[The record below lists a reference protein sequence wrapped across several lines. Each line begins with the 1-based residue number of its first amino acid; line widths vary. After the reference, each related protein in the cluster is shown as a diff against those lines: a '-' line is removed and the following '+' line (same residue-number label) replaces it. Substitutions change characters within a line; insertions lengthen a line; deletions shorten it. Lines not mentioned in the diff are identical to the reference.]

1 MTRRSTPAPEESS
14 QLAVTRFTDYSDLP
28 QWLSIEEVQAFLGI
42 GRSTAYDL
50 AKSGNVARAREIQM
64 RALALE
70 ELLKPI
76 GTFPCNLKAAMNLL
90 GRPGGSPRKPMLP
103 LTPAQT
109 DQVQVVLHQLNLAVT
124 PA

>member
-1 MTRRSTPAPEESS
+1 MGADGYVSSTDS
-14 QLAVTRFTDYSDLP
+14 QVMGRDALAM
-28 QWLSIEEVQAFLGI
+28 
-42 GRSTAYDL
+42 YDL
-50 AKSGNVARAREIQM
+50 AKSGSLARAREIQM

-90 GRPGGSPRKPMLP
+90 GRPGGYPRRPLLP
-103 LTPAQT
+103 LTPAQI
-109 DQVQVVLHQLNLAVT
+109 DQVQVVLQQLNLAVA